1 MNCLTIRAVA
11 AIVVLLAALLDTS
24 PSARADQATV
34 GTASGCARSPGCAIA
49 GGRYLASA
57 PPGWDGRTALP
68 VLVFFHGW
76 RESAEYVV
84 QDPPLRALVEK
95 HGVLLIAPH
104 GEGNTWSY
112 SGAPGK
118 HRDEFAFIAALVA
131 DVKARFPVD
140 ARRFVAVGFSQGASM
155 VWNSACRQPGLF
167 AVHGALAGGFWEPSP
182 EACSSTP
189 VDLVHVHGTR
199 DGTVPIGGRAL
210 RGGLF
215 RQADIRRDWAVW
227 LKGNAC
233 PALPSSSFTQAG
245 RTCLL
250 WSACVRPGQLQF
262 CTHDS
267 GHEIHESDLEVLW
280 SFVEQRAA
288 SR

>member
-1 MNCLTIRAVA
+1 MTHPHIKA
-11 AIVVLLAALLDTS
+11 AAGLCILLASLLAVVA
-24 PSARADQATV
+24 PARADRV
-34 GTASGCARSPGCAIA
+34 GTGIALSCSVPPGCAVA
-49 GGRYLASA
+49 GGRYLALA
-57 PPGWDGRTALP
+57 PSGWDGKVALP

-84 QDPPLRALVEK
+84 QDAPLRALVEK
-95 HGVLLIAPH
+95 RGALLIAPH

-112 SGAPGK
+112 PGAPGR
-118 HRDEFAFIAALVA
+118 HRDEFAFIAALVV

-140 ARRFVAVGFSQGASM
+140 ARRFVAAGFSQGASM
-155 VWNSACRQPGLF
+155 VWNSACRQPHLF
-167 AVHGALAGGFWEPSP
+167 TVHGALAGGFWEPSP
-182 EACSSTP
+182 DACPGGT

-199 DGTVPIGGRAL
+199 DGTVPMGGRAL

-227 LKGNAC
+227 LSGNAC
-233 PALPSSSFTQAG
+233 PALPSTTFAQAG

-250 WSACVRPGQLQF
+250 WSACARPGHLQF

-280 SFVEQRAA
+280 AFVEQRAL